1 MARILN
7 EKKDGFP
14 IPKDNYKMILI
25 GFGIVIVGFLLMM
38 GGGADSPDTFNYDI
52 FSFRRITLAPI
63 VVLFGF
69 GFVFC
74 SSILE
79 SSSSVFGKML
89 SSSDNSLFNFCNF

>member
-38 GGGADSPDTFNYDI
+38 GGGADSPYKFNYDI

-69 GFVFC
+69 GFVFWG
-74 SSILE
+74 IMRKPE
-79 SSSSVFGKML
+79 TKGEEK
-89 SSSDNSLFNFCNF
+89 N

>member
-14 IPKDNYKMILI
+14 IPKDNYKLILI

-69 GFVFC
+69 GFVFWG
-74 SSILE
+74 IMRKPKTKGE
-79 SSSSVFGKML
+79 EK
-89 SSSDNSLFNFCNF
+89 N

>member
-63 VVLFGF
+63 VIRFRFRFLGYYAETQNEGGGEKLNINV
-69 GFVFC
+69 
-74 SSILE
+74 IE
-79 SSSSVFGKML
+79 Y
-89 SSSDNSLFNFCNF
+89 

>member
-38 GGGADSPDTFNYDI
+38 GGERIRPIHLIMTF
-52 FSFRRITLAPI
+52 L
-63 VVLFGF
+63 
-69 GFVFC
+69 VFAG
-74 SSILE
+74 SR
-79 SSSSVFGKML
+79 
-89 SSSDNSLFNFCNF
+89 